1 MISPLKSLLMML
13 LVWCILI
20 PSLGQTE
27 YQDSLLNVIES
38 ARGDSARFWGMYNL
52 MSDYNLEGSEQAFE
66 VGRDALNLAKSNG
79 NIHWQGRAH
88 YGLGIAH
95 DLAGATDSCLKHQ
108 LEARKLFEEEGNV
121 QWIGNTMNSI
131 GVSYFYAGDLVNALK
146 WYLDVLE
153 YWENNGLEDEAA
165 QTINNIG
172 VVYRM
177 QRNYEDAIK
186 IYQKS
191 VSIKEAQGDEKG
203 LANTYNNIGLAYSYL
218 GDEVQALDYLNRAL
232 ELYAR
237 NEMAGEVVSVR
248 ASMGIAHFKLN
259 HLTEAES
266 HLANA
271 LTDRN
276 LLPQTI
282 ELPELLISMGR
293 IKNGLSKYEEALVYF
308 REAWE
313 LLENT
318 DRTEALNDVRL
329 FGAES
334 FYAMGD
340 YQSAADWYH
349 GYIEGSYD
357 LMDQKRVEE
366 MEKMRE
372 SFNAAER
379 EKELE
384 ISQLKLAVEE
394 RQKTYLMWGMVLA
407 VVVLLVL
414 TFAVWNTVRS
424 NRKLAHQKGIIQ
436 KSLEEKEILMREIH
450 HRVKNNLQVV
460 SSLLSIQSRGI
471 EDAKALEAVNE
482 SRNRVKSMALI
493 HQDLYREDDLTHVDV
508 RTYIGK
514 LVESLFSSYRVDQER
529 VKLVKE
535 IDAIS
540 LDVDTL
546 IPLGLILNELIS
558 NSLKYAFEQNEG
570 TLNVTLKQEN
580 GILRLEVSDDGIGLD
595 PQQLEGDGFGMKM
608 IRAFS
613 EKLGA
618 SFEVISDHGTTS
630 RLTVKKFKAA

>member
-1 MISPLKSLLMML
+1 MML

-38 ARGDSARFWGMYNL
+38 ARGDSVRFWSMYNL
-52 MSDYNLEGSEQAFE
+52 MSDYNLEGSEHAFE
-66 VGRDALNLAKSNG
+66 VGRDALILAKSNG

-191 VSIKEAQGDEKG
+191 VAIKEAQGDEKG

-237 NEMAGEVVSVR
+237 NEMVGEVVSVR

-329 FGAES
+329 YGAES

-340 YQSAADWYH
+340 YQSAADWYR